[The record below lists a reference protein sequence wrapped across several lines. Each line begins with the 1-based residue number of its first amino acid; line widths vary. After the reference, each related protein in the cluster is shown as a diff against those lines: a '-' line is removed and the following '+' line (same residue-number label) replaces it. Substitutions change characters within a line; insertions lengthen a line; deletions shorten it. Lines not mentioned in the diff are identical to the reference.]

1 LRVTGYFVLF
11 IDRIGVQIPVHAE
24 IVGGSMHRVVRRL
37 ALAFSLTF
45 AVGATLTPST
55 ASAAAEPCVPGGAD
69 WVCLYDNA
77 DFTGQFWSQPA
88 VGIFWLA
95 PRFDNRASAVV
106 NASDKDLWLYK
117 DGFDRG
123 DSVRVA
129 PGQRWVAPPDWDK
142 QLTSMFLA

>member
-1 LRVTGYFVLF
+1 MHNRMH
-11 IDRIGVQIPVHAE
+11 REIPVHAE
-24 IVGGSMHRVVRRL
+24 IIGGSMHRVVRRL
-37 ALAFSLTF
+37 ILAISFMF
-45 AVGATLTPST
+45 AVSGTLTLST
-55 ASAAAEPCVPGGAD
+55 ASVSSAAEPCVPGGAD

-88 VGIFWLA
+88 VGTFWLA

-123 DSVRVA
+123 DSVRLA
-129 PGQRWVAPPDWDK
+129 PGQRWVAPSDWDK
-142 QLTSMFLA
+142 QLTSMFLN

>member
-1 LRVTGYFVLF
+1 
-11 IDRIGVQIPVHAE
+11 
-24 IVGGSMHRVVRRL
+24 MHRVVRRFVL
-37 ALAFSLTF
+37 ALSLTL
-45 AVGATLTPST
+45 ATSGTLALPT
-55 ASAAAEPCVPGGAD
+55 ASAAPAAEPCVPGGAD

-88 VGIFWLA
+88 VGTFWLA
-95 PRFDNRASAVV
+95 PKFDNRASAVV

-123 DSVRVA
+123 DSVRLA

-142 QLTSMFLA
+142 QLTSMFLD

>member
-1 LRVTGYFVLF
+1 
-11 IDRIGVQIPVHAE
+11 
-24 IVGGSMHRVVRRL
+24 MHRVIRRAVFGFSL
-37 ALAFSLTF
+37 ALALS
-45 AVGATLTPST
+45 GTLTLPN
-55 ASAAAEPCVPGGAD
+55 ASAATTAEQCVPGGAD

-88 VGIFWLA
+88 VGVFWLP

-123 DSVRVA
+123 DSVRLA
-129 PGQRWVAPPDWDK
+129 PGQHWTAPPDWDK
-142 QLTSMFLA
+142 QLTSMFLS